1 MNNTIKNEFRI
12 KSENDFTALRDFIDT
27 GLTPLNTPDDVRET
41 AVSVALEWLIPWA
54 LNYIDVGDDASQF
67 TCLIEQRLSGWT
79 VRVML
84 TKTSAS
90 WGKGSP
96 LSDLMNSTPR
106 ARLFNIIMS
115 GNQSPDRAIT
125 LAVSLDK

>member
-1 MNNTIKNEFRI
+1 MNSTVKNEFRI

-27 GLTPLNTPDDVRET
+27 GLTPLNTPGDVRET

-67 TCLIEQRLSGWT
+67 TCLIEQQLSGWT
-79 VRVML
+79 VRVIL
-84 TKTSAS
+84 TKHSVT